1 MSMNKIKIIMK
12 ITLTIIR
19 SEESLFLLNILIKFF
34 QIIIFFSFDPEVI
47 SSPQSTLTVLHPL
60 ILDPTLYGISLLLEI
75 VGIEINLLLS
85 ATLF

>member
-1 MSMNKIKIIMK
+1 MKIIL
-12 ITLTIIR
+12 IIIR

-34 QIIIFFSFDPEVI
+34 KIIIFFSFDPEVI
-47 SSPQSTLTVLHPL
+47 SSPQSTLTVLHQL